1 MTALHEGTP
10 PKRRHHQELRSRD
23 STCTLAV
30 SELCTSNYDITLNTS
45 RGSSLEIHSEGY
57 V

>member
-45 RGSSLEIHSEGY
+45 RGGSLEIHSEGY